1 MQKCWKW
8 RPIDRP
14 LFTDVVHRL
23 EECAGQAFRLVSF
36 YHSREGEDHRLNAG
50 QRVYNPPAVSGVMDR
65 DTIAHWNISDDDVSL
80 YPGEAKEDLP
90 FSYQRC

>member
-1 MQKCWKW
+1 MW

-14 LFTDVVHRL
+14 LFTDIVNRL
-23 EECAGQAFRLVSF
+23 ESCVGQAFRLVSF

-65 DTIAHWNISDDDVSL
+65 EATAHWNISDDDVSL
-80 YPGEAKEDLP
+80 YPGEATAEEKYLP
-90 FSYQRC
+90 FTYQRRS